1 MSTKAADGVRAGKGT
16 MCAAQASPRTAQ
28 RRRCQTTP
36 PEAAAMV
43 AAGIG
48 GHKRKQL
55 SLAYE
60 ELTTVPY
67 SLIEKYT
74 ADVEV
79 LDLSHNR
86 LTDVRFLSHFER
98 LHTVILDHNC
108 LSCLS
113 VVPMLPTLQVLWLN
127 YNRLLSLTVFVPGLS
142 RSCPQLRVLSLM
154 GNELAPSF
162 LNNGTAEQNANYRLY
177 VIAHFPRLV
186 FLDDRPVLHDERRK
200 AHAVGHHISEML
212 HAHEATVTRNSLK
225 GVAR

>member
-1 MSTKAADGVRAGKGT
+1 MN
-16 MCAAQASPRTAQ
+16 AQ
-28 RRRCQTTP
+28 
-36 PEAAAMV
+36 
-43 AAGIG
+43 
-48 GHKRKQL
+48 KRQL

-67 SLIEKYT
+67 SLVEKYT

-86 LTDVRFLSHFER
+86 IADVRFLSHFER

-108 LSCLS
+108 LRCLS
-113 VVPMLPTLQVLWLN
+113 VVPVLPTLQVLWLN
-127 YNRLLSLTVFVPGLS
+127 YNRLLSLTVFVPGLA

-162 LNNGTAEQNANYRLY
+162 LNNGTPEQNANYRLY
-177 VIAHFPRLV
+177 VIAHFPKLV
-186 FLDDRPVLHDERRK
+186 FLDDRPVLTDERHK

-212 HAHEATVTRNSLK
+212 HAHEASLTRTSLM

>member
-1 MSTKAADGVRAGKGT
+1 
-16 MCAAQASPRTAQ
+16 MCAAQASPRTSQ
-28 RRRCQTTP
+28 RRYGQMTP
-36 PEAAAMV
+36 PEASAAV

-48 GHKRKQL
+48 DRKRKQL

-98 LHTVILDHNC
+98 LHTVILDHNY

-127 YNRLLSLTVFVPGLS
+127 YNRLLSLMVFVPGLA

-162 LNNGTAEQNANYRLY
+162 LNNGTPEQNANYRLY
-177 VIAHFPRLV
+177 VIAHFPMLV
-186 FLDDRPVLHDERRK
+186 FLDDRPVLDDERHK
-200 AHAVGHHISEML
+200 AHAVGHHISEMM
-212 HAHEATVTRNSLK
+212 HAHEATLTRNSLK

>member
-1 MSTKAADGVRAGKGT
+1 

-28 RRRCQTTP
+28 RRYGQTTLP
-36 PEAAAMV
+36 DPSAV
-43 AAGIG
+43 AGLSSAPC
-48 GHKRKQL
+48 RKQL

-67 SLIEKYT
+67 GLIEKYT

-79 LDLSHNR
+79 LDLSYNK

-98 LHTVILDHNC
+98 LHTVILDHNA

-113 VVPMLPTLQVLWLN
+113 VVPVLPTLQVLWLN
-127 YNRLLSLTVFVPGLS
+127 YNRLLSLTVFVPGLA

-162 LNNGTAEQNANYRLY
+162 LNNGTHEQNTNYRLY
-177 VIAHFPRLV
+177 VIAHFPKLV
-186 FLDDRPVLHDERRK
+186 FLDDRPVLADERHK

-212 HAHEATVTRNSLK
+212 HAHEALVTRNSLK
-225 GVAR
+225 GLLQ